1 MQNVIEQVSDN
12 KQAVSGKA
20 SWADKRQ
27 LAQKIEQEQKVIL
40 NDLKQTL
47 KQNYRQDKYTNYG
60 LKNENM
66 INAFITDA
74 VND

>member
-27 LAQKIEQEQKVIL
+27 LAQKIE
-40 NDLKQTL
+40 
-47 KQNYRQDKYTNYG
+47 
-60 LKNENM
+60 
-66 INAFITDA
+66 
-74 VND
+74 